1 MPSGPDRNVS
11 ESPIHVL
18 QVTRGAIWGGG
29 ERHVLSLLEAFQGR
43 SVRMSLAVFGEGRL
57 AEEARRLGVT
67 VHCLPKRFRG
77 DPRPLFGLV
86 RAIRRDRVDIVH
98 THMPSGNVYGRIA
111 ARLARGRGL
120 ISTLHYV
127 DREALPFL
135 NPVLQRL
142 LFDGDIRMA
151 AMCDGIVSTSEHLRR
166 ALLERGLSPQKVVT
180 ILNGVNLETLSLDD
194 RADGALRKELGI
206 GRGTPVVGIVG
217 RLVPVKNHAL
227 FLRTAREVLDRG
239 ARALFVLVGDGPLR
253 ESLGAL
259 SRELGLEDHVVFAG
273 FRDDVMRLLALFDVC
288 LLTSNSETSAY
299 GVSEPMA
306 MGRPVVATAV
316 GGVPELIDH
325 RIDGWLCPPGDVGAL
340 AEGVCALLAD
350 PAEAARMGERA
361 AGKVRERLSL
371 GRMAGRLEEVYRRVF
386 LDVSRRRGEGNAGAG
401 ERQAR

>member
-1 MPSGPDRNVS
+1 
-11 ESPIHVL
+11 VL
-18 QVTRGAIWGGG
+18 QVTRGTIWGGG
-29 ERHVLSLLEAFQGR
+29 ERHVLSLLEGFQGR

-57 AEEARRLGVT
+57 ALEARRLDVT
-67 VHCLPKRFRG
+67 VHCLSKRFRG
-77 DPRPLFGLV
+77 DPRPLWGLV
-86 RAIRRDRVDIVH
+86 RTIHRHRVDIVH

-135 NPVLQRL
+135 APVLQRL

-151 AMCDGIVSTSEHLRR
+151 AMCDRIVATSEHLRR
-166 ALLERGLSPQKVVT
+166 TLVERGLSEPKLVT
-180 ILNGVNLETLSLDD
+180 ILNGVKLDTLPPDE
-194 RADGALRKELGI
+194 RASDALRRELGI
-206 GRGTPVVGIVG
+206 ARGMPVVGIVG

-239 ARALFVLVGDGPLR
+239 ARALFVIVGEGPLR
-253 ESLGAL
+253 EPLGAL
-259 SRELGLEDHVVFAG
+259 SRGLGLDDHVVFAG
-273 FRDDVMRLLALFDVC
+273 FRADVMRLLTVFDVC

-325 RIDGWLCPPGDVGAL
+325 RIDGWLCPPGDAVAL

-350 PAEAARMGERA
+350 PSEAARMGERA

-371 GRMAGRLEEVYRRVF
+371 ERMVGRLEEVYRRVF
-386 LDVSRRRGEGNAGAG
+386 LEVSRRRGERNVGSN
-401 ERQAR
+401 ERGSR